1 MHPLLQRHK
10 LALPC
15 VSFPLAGLAST
26 WGTPEQGC
34 QNPRTW
40 NTSVACSLAQPHLG
54 HTSHLKQYTHTHTH
68 TCVHILSHLQSQSMN
83 VTIRAWALRRLVSAG
98 QRSFIQ

>member
-1 MHPLLQRHK
+1 MHPLVQRHK

-15 VSFPLAGLAST
+15 VSFPLTGLAST

-34 QNPRTW
+34 QSPRTW

-54 HTSHLKQYTHTHTH
+54 HTSHLKQYDTHAHTHT
-68 TCVHILSHLQSQSMN
+68 QSTKHWLFLEELPSD
-83 VTIRAWALRRLVSAG
+83 AFFS
-98 QRSFIQ
+98 